1 MSFGRSSF
9 GLVPLTYPNYHV
21 DMLRSERPFPR
32 DLDPIS
38 PTGATRDA
46 LRALGAA
53 VQSIRIALLEIDDAV
68 RDLENQEGIGN
79 LRLAATSPDVP
90 EIDPLIYRVD
100 QLRDGC
106 EEILRRPLNGL
117 ERTIVINWAGL
128 HRDAV
133 PVPVTEILDLTRT
146 LLSRPTPDGTLPGTL
161 KWCETTVQTLA
172 RAPVAALR
180 ARGARREQASELASL
195 YTQMADELDSQRR
208 GEL

>member
-1 MSFGRSSF
+1 M
-9 GLVPLTYPNYHV
+9 
-21 DMLRSERPFPR
+21 
-32 DLDPIS
+32 
-38 PTGATRDA
+38 
-46 LRALGAA
+46 
-53 VQSIRIALLEIDDAV
+53 ALLEIDDAI
-68 RDLENQEGIGN
+68 RDLENQEGMGD
-79 LRLAATSPDVP
+79 LRLTATSQDVP
-90 EIDPLIYRVD
+90 EIDPMIYRVD
-100 QLRDGC
+100 QLRVGC

-117 ERTIVINWAGL
+117 ERTIVISWAGL
-128 HRDAV
+128 HRDSI

-195 YTQMADELDSQRR
+195 YTQMADELDSQRS